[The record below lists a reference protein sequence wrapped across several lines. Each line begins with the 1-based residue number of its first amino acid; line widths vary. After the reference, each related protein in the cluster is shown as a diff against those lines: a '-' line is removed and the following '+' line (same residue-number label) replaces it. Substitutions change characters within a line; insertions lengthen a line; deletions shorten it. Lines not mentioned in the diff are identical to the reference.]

1 MLVQKIIIEING
13 DYWHA
18 NPKKYNENDEIKF
31 PHIGYKKVKDIWELD
46 KKYINH
52 AKKCGFTVFEI
63 WESDMN
69 KLNDEELSIYIINLL
84 KNIKNDT

>member
-1 MLVQKIIIEING
+1 MKHYGVDNIWKLS
-13 DYWHA
+13 DYNKKCAELRPETHA
-18 NPKKYNENDEIKF
+18 I
-31 PHIGYKKVKDIWELD
+31 HMQ
-46 KKYINH
+46 
-52 AKKCGFTVFEI
+52 KCGFIVFEI